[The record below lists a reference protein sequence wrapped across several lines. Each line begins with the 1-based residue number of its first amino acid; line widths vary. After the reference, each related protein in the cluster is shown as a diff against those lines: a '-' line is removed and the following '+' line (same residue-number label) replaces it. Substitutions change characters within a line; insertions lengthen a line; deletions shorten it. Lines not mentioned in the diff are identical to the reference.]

1 MLTRDLTSGC
11 VLHHAPSI
19 LAHRRRYRSSSLTGR
34 AQLSCCA
41 NKAPTIKL
49 NFQTAEG
56 PTTVD
61 CESGD
66 ILRDVMLDS
75 KVDLYTTW
83 GKVWT
88 CGGGG
93 QCGTCIVKV
102 CANISVCQHE
112 RFNTIS
118 ARAQAVS
125 IVQVIDGSNLLPDRN
140 PTEEKKLKKVSCHA

>member
-102 CANISVCQHE
+102 
-112 RFNTIS
+112 
-118 ARAQAVS
+118 
-125 IVQVIDGSNLLPDRN
+125 IDGSNLLPDRN
-140 PTEEKKLKKVSCHA
+140 PTEEKKLKKKPKSYRLACQANVGDGTNSGVISLQTKPP